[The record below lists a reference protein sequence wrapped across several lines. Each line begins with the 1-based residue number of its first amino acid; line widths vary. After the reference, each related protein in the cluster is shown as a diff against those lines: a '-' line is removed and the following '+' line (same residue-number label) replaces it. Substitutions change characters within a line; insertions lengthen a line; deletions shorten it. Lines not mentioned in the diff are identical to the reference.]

1 MNITRDVITDLLPLF
16 YSGDCSSDTKNLVE
30 DYIRENPDFGR
41 QAQAWT
47 KSMLSGSVPKRLD
60 ENEEMKALKKT
71 KRLLRLR
78 TFLMVFAIL
87 FTLDPFSFSCNEGK
101 TYWLMSQAPT
111 TALVYGILAICFWVA
126 YFVVRRKTRDL

>member
-1 MNITRDVITDLLPLF
+1 MNITRDVITDLLSLF

-30 DYIRENPDFGR
+30 EYMRENPDFGR

-47 KSMLSGSVPKRLD
+47 KSALSASVPKRLD
-60 ENEEMKALKKT
+60 ENDEMRALKKT
-71 KRLLRLR
+71 KRLLGLR
-78 TFLMVFAIL
+78 NFLMVFAIL
-87 FTLDPFSFSCNEGK
+87 FTLDPFSFSCTEGK

-111 TALVYGILAICFWVA
+111 TALVYGILAIVFWTA